1 MQTAL
6 VIDGIVVAIYFAV
19 IVGIGLRAGR
29 GSDSLQ
35 EFTLGGH
42 KIPWWAVLVSIIAA
56 ETSAATFLG
65 APAEGFKTRS
75 FAYAQLAIGTVIARF
90 FIAYLF
96 IAPYYK
102 HKVPS
107 IFEFLDLRF
116 GPHTRNTA
124 SAIFLVTRVLGIG
137 VSPRRDHR
145 RHLALS
151 LSRRDGDIAIHRLP
165 GVRNV
170 WAVA

>member
-1 MQTAL
+1 
-6 VIDGIVVAIYFAV
+6 
-19 IVGIGLRAGR
+19 
-29 GSDSLQ
+29 
-35 EFTLGGH
+35 
-42 KIPWWAVLVSIIAA
+42 VLVSIIAA

-65 APAEGFKTRS
+65 APAEWFKTRS
-75 FAYAQLAIGTVIARF
+75 FAYAQLATDI
-90 FIAYLF
+90 F

>member
-42 KIPWWAVLVSIIAA
+42 KIPWWAVLASIIAA

-65 APAEGFKTRS
+65 APAEWFKTRS
-75 FAYAQLAIGTVIARF
+75 FAYAQLATDI
-90 FIAYLF
+90 F